1 MSPRELP
8 GRVIRGRIGVGT
20 CLRSNSF
27 FFFFSPN
34 NSLLTAGH
42 YLIINTTFGS
52 HIVCWRLFK
61 VLDGRRKN
69 GGIYNLGWAAT
80 RTDSQ
85 APSYKVGSLRTLASG
100 TILDFKIPISAA
112 GRYFL
117 AGRCLAGLK
126 NRFPNSV
133 HIFWETHMFERSLEA
148 AAGTKSSV

>member
-20 CLRSNSF
+20 CLRSNS
-27 FFFFSPN
+27 SPRPPN
-34 NSLLTAGH
+34 NILLTAGH

-61 VLDGRRKN
+61 VLDGRRRN

-85 APSYKVGSLRTLASG
+85 APWPGPSVFPSGEPGARGVRPRLEGKPRTPLSSRVATRVSWSP
-100 TILDFKIPISAA
+100 LS
-112 GRYFL
+112 
-117 AGRCLAGLK
+117 GLK
-126 NRFPNSV
+126 GPQPPDPNPA
-133 HIFWETHMFERSLEA
+133 ELRLPL
-148 AAGTKSSV
+148 GGG